1 MTRHAGIKLTDLEL
15 RITNRFLYVPNQH
28 LFNFFTNH
36 MFPKRIIKFLK
47 LTQLRRKKQPKRDL
61 LSSLLSLLIELVF
74 FIELALQHHFNHKKG
89 ISSVSILLLLFWF
102 SLWHAC
108 LNDLPFLRCKE
119 QREERKEYYWR
130 RKIKQMLCKE
140 SYHIISLFDRN
151 S

>member
-1 MTRHAGIKLTDLEL
+1 MTHVTNHTRLGDLDQDSASNIYKFDKDIIVVYYISLYPTRTIIPDYVIVMTRHAGIKLTDLEL

-89 ISSVSILLLLFWF
+89 ISSVSILLLLF
-102 SLWHAC
+102 
-108 LNDLPFLRCKE
+108 
-119 QREERKEYYWR
+119 
-130 RKIKQMLCKE
+130 
-140 SYHIISLFDRN
+140 
-151 S
+151 